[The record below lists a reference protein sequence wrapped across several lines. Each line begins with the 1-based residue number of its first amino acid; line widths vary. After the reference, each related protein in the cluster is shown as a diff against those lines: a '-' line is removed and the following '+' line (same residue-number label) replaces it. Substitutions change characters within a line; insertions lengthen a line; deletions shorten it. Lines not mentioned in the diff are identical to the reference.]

1 MLCASVA
8 CLTSPSS
15 IVRNVRQTYVQ
26 DAARY
31 VTAPKSLHKL
41 HQLTPRSED
50 VDTLRLTPNPTA
62 IILTMLTLDAAADS
76 TRALR
81 PKQ

>member
-1 MLCASVA
+1 MRVS
-8 CLTSPSS
+8 
-15 IVRNVRQTYVQ
+15 Y
-26 DAARY
+26 
-31 VTAPKSLHKL
+31 
-41 HQLTPRSED
+41 ED